1 MVQQIGT
8 LIQFLL
14 GDFSGGAAESST
26 RLRKLVPVVREY
38 APQMRD
44 FGTVLLARLTEKNLS
59 RGLNWATERLRS
71 RDSLAAAR

>member
-1 MVQQIGT
+1 M
-8 LIQFLL
+8 LFQFLL

-26 RLRKLVPVVREY
+26 RLRKLFAVLREY

-44 FGTVLLARLTEKNLS
+44 FGTVLLARLTENLS

-71 RDSLAAAR
+71 RDSLAPAR